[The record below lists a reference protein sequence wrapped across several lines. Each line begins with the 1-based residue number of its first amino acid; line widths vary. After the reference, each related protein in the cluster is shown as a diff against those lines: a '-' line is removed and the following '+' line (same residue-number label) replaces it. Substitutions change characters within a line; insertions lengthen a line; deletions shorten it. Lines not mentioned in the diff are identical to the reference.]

1 MKFLPDTTF
10 HSRISRNSGA
20 PPWRIVLQFWFPYT
34 TGPLDRMVGEDARTA
49 ESSFPMARAS
59 AIVSVGAP
67 PKPDRS
73 PPDVVLPGSTSS
85 RFDPTEAIWAEI
97 RWFAPSPIATMMM
110 TAATPMIIP
119 SIVRMERILF
129 ARSERKATF
138 PAE

>member
-1 MKFLPDTTF
+1 
-10 HSRISRNSGA
+10 
-20 PPWRIVLQFWFPYT
+20 
-34 TGPLDRMVGEDARTA
+34 MVGEAARTE
-49 ESSFPMARAS
+49 ESSFPIARAS
-59 AIVSVGAP
+59 DIVSVGAP
-67 PKPDRS
+67 PNPERR
-73 PPDVVLPGSTSS
+73 PPDVVLPGRTSS